1 MESLTLYLSLALK
14 NSFFLPSWFFFFF
27 LLFFLSSAAYEV
39 SSSVR
44 ACIDLVLKLYL
55 CTVDK
60 HVVSVSLN

>member
-1 MESLTLYLSLALK
+1 MECLTLYLSLALK

-27 LLFFLSSAAYEV
+27 LFSLSSAAYEV

-44 ACIDLVLKLYL
+44 ACIDLVLKLYF

-60 HVVSVSLN
+60 HGVSVSLN